1 MENDR
6 TGRTVAILGGGGGMG
21 RHAAGTAATL
31 ACVARVL
38 VADRD
43 LAAAARVADACGP
56 RAEALALDVTDQA
69 ALRAVLAESDV
80 VLNTVGP
87 YFRFGPSVLAAAIEE
102 GCDYLDLCDD
112 PEPTVAMLEMS
123 AAARRA
129 GVRGVVGM
137 GASPGLVNLLAVVAM
152 SELDDV
158 HRVITGWN
166 GEGATPEPGSGPAAV
181 EHGIAQATGTIP
193 VVRDESERAERP
205 LRRVAV
211 DYPGLG
217 RRRARTFGH
226 PEPVTLH
233 RSFDVAESVNIT
245 HGRLRFI
252 APLVA
257 LAWLCEHGPLS
268 PRQAARVADWS
279 ERRMPSPPLAALA
292 STKRLPPIFAF
303 AEGRR
308 SDGPAAVG
316 VTLAALPGRSMGA
329 VTGVP
334 LGVAAGLLLDCTRVP
349 PGVHPPEAA
358 FDPRQFFKALV
369 PYCLG
374 STDGEEALLVTRS
387 WDPGVSK
394 VYRSGMEAARNRF
407 SRGGALGVRP
417 SEAAGERPAVR
428 PP

>member
-1 MENDR
+1 M
-6 TGRTVAILGGGGGMG
+6 AILGGGGGMG
-21 RHAAGTAATL
+21 RHAAATAATL
-31 ACVARVL
+31 ACVERVL

-56 RAEALALDVTDQA
+56 RATALALDVTDEA
-69 ALRAVLAESDV
+69 ALRAALNESDV

-87 YFRFGPSVLAAAIEE
+87 YFRFGPPVLAAAIEE

-123 AAARRA
+123 ATARRA
-129 GVRGVVGM
+129 GVRAVIGM

-166 GEGATPEPGSGPAAV
+166 GEGATPEPGSGPAAI
-181 EHGIAQATGTIP
+181 EHGIAQATGTIR

-205 LRRVAV
+205 LRRVVV
-211 DYPGLG
+211 DYPGVG

-233 RSFDVAESVNIT
+233 RTFGVAESVNVT
-245 HGRLRFI
+245 HGRLRFS
-252 APLVA
+252 ASLVA
-257 LAWLCEHGPLS
+257 LAWLCERGPLS

-279 ERRMPSPPLAALA
+279 ERRIPSPPLAALA
-292 STKRLPPIFAF
+292 STKRLPPIFAL

-308 SDGPAAVG
+308 GKDPAAVG

-334 LGVAAGLLLDCTRVP
+334 LGVAADLLLNRAGVP
-349 PGVHPPEAA
+349 AGVHPPEAA
-358 FDPRQFFKALV
+358 FDPRQLFEALV

-374 STDGEEALLVTRS
+374 SADGEDALLVTRS
-387 WDPGVSK
+387 WDPTASEA
-394 VYRSGMEAARNRF
+394 YRSGMEAARRRF
-407 SRGGALGVRP
+407 SIGDTL
-417 SEAAGERPAVR
+417 
-428 PP
+428 

>member
-1 MENDR
+1 M
-6 TGRTVAILGGGGGMG
+6 AILGGGGGMG
-21 RHAAGTAATL
+21 RHAAATAATL
-31 ACVARVL
+31 ACVERVL

-43 LAAAARVADACGP
+43 LAAAARVADTCGP
-56 RAEALALDVTDQA
+56 RATALALDVTDEV

-80 VLNTVGP
+80 VLSTVGP
-87 YFRFGPSVLAAAIEE
+87 YFRFGPPVLAAAIEE

-129 GVRGVVGM
+129 GVRAVIGM

-158 HRVITGWN
+158 HRAITGWN
-166 GEGATPEPGSGPAAV
+166 GEGATPEPGSGPAAI
-181 EHGIAQATGTIP
+181 EHGIAQATGTIR

-205 LRRVAV
+205 LRRVVV
-211 DYPGLG
+211 DYPGVG

-233 RSFDVAESVNIT
+233 RTFGVAESVNVT
-245 HGRLRFI
+245 HGRLRFS
-252 APLVA
+252 ASLVA

-292 STKRLPPIFAF
+292 STRRLPPIFAL

-308 SDGPAAVG
+308 GEGSAAVG

-329 VTGVP
+329 ITGVP
-334 LGVAAGLLLDCTRVP
+334 LGVAADLLLNRAQIPT
-349 PGVHPPEAA
+349 GVHPPEAA
-358 FDPRQFFKALV
+358 FDPRQFFEALV
-369 PYCLG
+369 PHCPG
-374 STDGEEALLVTRS
+374 SPDGGEALLVTRS
-387 WDPGVSK
+387 WDPAVSEA
-394 VYRSGMEAARNRF
+394 YRSGMEAARRRF
-407 SRGGALGVRP
+407 STGD
-417 SEAAGERPAVR
+417 AV
-428 PP
+428 